1 MSDKKTGYIYIMKN
15 FKNGKYYVGQTINSP
30 QERFSQHIRESKYE
44 DRKEYNYAISK
55 AIREYGE
62 EAFDYG
68 ILADNVP
75 IEDLNLIEEHYID
88 MYRTANPKYGYNISP
103 GGNDTSNHNDY
114 PKSDEENYIDEISED
129 DVSRILD
136 QL

>member
-1 MSDKKTGYIYIMKN
+1 MSDEKTGYIYIMKN
-15 FKNGKYYVGQTINSP
+15 FKNGKYYVGQTRKTP

-44 DRKEYNYAISK
+44 GRKEYNYAISK

-75 IEDLNLIEEHYID
+75 IEDLTLIEEHYID
-88 MYRTANPKYGYNISP
+88 MYRTADPEYGYNISP
-103 GGNDTSNHNDY
+103 GGNDTSNYNEY
-114 PKSDEENYIDEISED
+114 PQSDEENYIDEISED